1 MDISLSLALL
11 AGLASFLSPCVFSLV
26 PVYVSYLGGR
36 SASRAGKDEGGQVRF
51 EMLIHGLAFVF
62 GFSLVFVVLGALAGV
77 LGSVLFPL
85 RYWLTRIGGIV
96 VVIFGLNMTGLIRI
110 PFLQYDL
117 RYHTALGRTTGL
129 LPSFLMGVFFSAGWS
144 PCVGPTLGA
153 ILTMALS
160 GGSPLDGA
168 LLLTAYSL
176 GLGIPFLLAALAID
190 WISTFLKKNARI
202 LHYIEVAMGIVLV
215 IIGFM
220 LFLGTFNQLARF
232 GIFYDFGI

>member
-1 MDISLSLALL
+1 MTISIGLAFL

-36 SASRAGKDEGGQVRF
+36 SASRAIEGAEVHDRF
-51 EMLIHGLAFVF
+51 DTFVHGVAFVL
-62 GFSLVFVVLGALAGV
+62 GFSAVFVLLGVAAGELGAA
-77 LGSVLFPL
+77 LFSI

-117 RYHTALGRTTGL
+117 RYHTALQKTTGL

-153 ILTMALS
+153 ILTMALG

-168 LLLTAYSL
+168 LLLSVYSL

-190 WISTFLKKNARI
+190 WISAFLKRNAKI
-202 LHYIEVAMGIVLV
+202 LHYVEIAMGIVLV

-220 LFLGTFNQLARF
+220 LFLGTFNQLGKY
-232 GIFYDFGI
+232 GIFFDFGI